1 MEPREIEV
9 CAVVGGRDVDP
20 ATIEQHLGLTG
31 NYNWRRRDGDDVEWG
46 VRHVVHTL
54 FLTEPV
60 EFVLDLIEGVG
71 DQWRKLAETHEDWEF
86 SLICTVDMSDAF
98 LSHEQFPVLALSHS
112 VIARIGS
119 LGLEFD
125 IVFK

>member
-46 VRHVVHTL
+46 VRHVVHTR
-54 FLTEPV
+54 FLTEPG
-60 EFVLDLIEGVG
+60 EFVLDLDLTE
-71 DQWRKLAETHEDWEF
+71 L
-86 SLICTVDMSDAF
+86 
-98 LSHEQFPVLALSHS
+98 VLDPDLTEL
-112 VIARIGS
+112 V
-119 LGLEFD
+119 LDPDLT
-125 IVFK
+125 